1 MKLMTLANA
10 VRDSRE
16 IAYKAKEMIQ
26 KMPESLERNMIVEL
40 QCWILELTDILNNM
54 NIEFAV
60 GKDDSN
66 D

>member
-1 MKLMTLANA
+1 MKLITLANA
-10 VRDSRE
+10 VRDSRK
-16 IAYKAKEMIQ
+16 IAYEAREMIR
-26 KMPESLERNMIVEL
+26 KIPESPERNMIVEL

-54 NIEFAV
+54 NIEFAI